1 MREHELTSDTNV
13 AIFHV
18 DAAESLF
25 SDLDKKVTLQ
35 RQFLSRLH
43 SALESV
49 TPETYV
55 EKPFQGVDH
64 VSQFRAGNAMR
75 GYCVFADEPPE
86 YNIFYFLE
94 VTDHDYDAYPVA
106 KYDRKAESVLE
117 KLRTL
122 SNVEATE
129 AYLESQNALE
139 SGDVETLLNE
149 I

>member
-13 AIFHV
+13 AIFHTA
-18 DAAESLF
+18 AAESLF

-35 RQFLSRLH
+35 RQFLSRLYD
-43 SALESV
+43 ALESL

-55 EKPFQGVDH
+55 EKPYKGVDC
-64 VSQFRAGNAMR
+64 VSQFRAGDVMR

-94 VTDHDYDAYPVA
+94 VTGHDYDAYPVA

-117 KLRTL
+117 KLRAL
-122 SNVEATE
+122 SDIEATE
-129 AYLESQNALE
+129 AYLESRDALE
-139 SGDVETLLNE
+139 SDDVETLLNE
-149 I
+149 R